1 MEELDKDHKNEYQHI
16 SQHSN
21 IDSNRLPFHN
31 HAKHA
36 NSGLKKQ
43 LFGNSPSKALLLPP
57 FADLLAL
64 VNTTLFLCGA
74 ADLAGGGEGGM
85 KHFVPHLG
93 SK

>member
-21 IDSNRLPFHN
+21 IDSNRLPFR
-31 HAKHA
+31 KHEKCKFKA
-36 NSGLKKQ
+36 SKTTLR
-43 LFGNSPSKALLLPP
+43 NSPSKALLLPP

-85 KHFVPHLG
+85 KRGVG
-93 SK
+93 RVG